1 MPRIPYARIE
11 ESPQKIKDF
20 FAKMEANS
28 GRIGNLF
35 LMVAHSQAAVREFIR
50 YGDRLLFKASLDSR
64 FRELAIIRV
73 SQICASHYE
82 WAHHVPIA
90 LRAGLTREQIEAAA
104 NWKDSELFTDQEK
117 VILAFTEEVM
127 ADSSPS
133 EETFA
138 AAAAFLDAVGLVEL
152 TLSIGH
158 WSMVAKFLNTF
169 QVELEEDFLKANRDL
184 LPENGPGLETS

>member
-1 MPRIPYARIE
+1 MPKIPYARIE
-11 ESPQKIKDF
+11 EKPQKIKDF
-20 FAKMEANS
+20 YAKMEANS

-35 LMVAHSQAAVREFIR
+35 LMVGHSTAVSREFIR
-50 YGDRLLFKASLDSR
+50 YGDRLLFKSDLDDR

-73 SQICASHYE
+73 SQICSSRYE

-90 LRAGLTREQIEAAA
+90 LRAGITIEQIEGME
-104 NWKDSELFTDQEK
+104 NWKASDLFSDEDK
-117 VILAFTEEVM
+117 VILAFTEQVM
-127 ADSSPS
+127 KDSRPS

-138 AAAAFLDAVGLVEL
+138 AAASLLDPASLVEL

-169 QVELEEDFLKANRDL
+169 QIEVEDDFFKANKDI
-184 LPENGPGLETS
+184 LPDKGPA